1 VTYPAFLRRPRL
13 AIGRPT
19 TLSMMWR
26 ICLGAG
32 ASASVR
38 VERTRVQS
46 ERPEELTTF
55 RPAQGKRGASCYL
68 LRRGSKTGFSRGMHR
83 NCTCEALRF
92 SCGVLLYAAEGTA
105 QSRRHWL
112 LHPGAGQPGGTKRTP
127 SLYRLS
133 LTYCRDNRA
142 SDLGSHI
149 LRKAGISNPKHITLD
164 LPSSLTD
171 HQ

>member
-1 VTYPAFLRRPRL
+1 
-13 AIGRPT
+13 
-19 TLSMMWR
+19 MWR

-38 VERTRVQS
+38 VERTRVQP

-55 RPAQGKRGASCYL
+55 RPAQGNHGASCYL
-68 LRRGSKTGFSRGMHR
+68 LWRRSKTGFSRGMHR

-112 LHPGAGQPGGTKRTP
+112 LHPGAGSTRRYEASAEPVPALLDISPGQSGQRSGQPYSAKSWYQQSQAYYT
-127 SLYRLS
+127 
-133 LTYCRDNRA
+133 
-142 SDLGSHI
+142 
-149 LRKAGISNPKHITLD
+149 
-164 LPSSLTD
+164 
-171 HQ
+171 